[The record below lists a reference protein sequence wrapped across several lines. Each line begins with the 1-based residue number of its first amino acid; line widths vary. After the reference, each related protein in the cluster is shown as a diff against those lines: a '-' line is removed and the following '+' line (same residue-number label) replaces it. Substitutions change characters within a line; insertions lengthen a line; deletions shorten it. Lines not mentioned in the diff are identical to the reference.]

1 MKITQRALRSLLR
14 EAIKGDKIL
23 SERPW
28 TVEYTFIMSG
38 DSAEDSEGES
48 ADGFAVV
55 MTSASGK
62 SMRIIVDSYWNPQA
76 GDQSGN
82 SIKVEIDEGSET
94 DSSSPVENSQAYVPH
109 KFDDGK
115 EHRLIIS
122 NSPVSGIISISHGFE
137 GMLPIVYLVVPNPF
151 ETDSDDLSF
160 DIEKLGSGEV
170 EVELTDHVNI

>member
-14 EAIKGDKIL
+14 EAINGDKIL

-28 TVEYTFIMSG
+28 SVEYTFTMSG

-55 MTSASGK
+55 VTSDSGK
-62 SMRIIVDSYWNPQA
+62 SMRIIVDSYWNPQSD
-76 GDQSGN
+76 DQSGN
-82 SIKVEIDEGSET
+82 SIKVEMDEDDET
-94 DSSSPVENSQAYVPH
+94 TSSTPAENIQAYVPH

-115 EHRLIIS
+115 EQCLIIS

-137 GMLPIVYLVVPNPF
+137 GMLPIIYLVVPNPF
-151 ETDSDDLSF
+151 VSDDDDLSF
-160 DIEKLGSGEV
+160 NVEKLGSGNV
-170 EVELTDHVNI
+170 KVKLTDHVNI